1 MIYKFFNKVNISLFV
16 LLFIN
21 FIFSL
26 KYLSRF
32 TDYFWLV
39 SLIIIFFQYILV
51 VKIDTLF
58 NIFNKIKRHSFYLL
72 IFISL
77 ILLFI
82 ASKVPIESLKV
93 DRWSVVT
100 SFWDNYF
107 NNQYVY
113 FAKSFDGNYPGP
125 MPFYFVLFLPFYY
138 LKEFSYITVIGLL
151 LFYFILIYKK
161 ISEKNKFLFVVLIG
175 ISPYIFWETISR
187 SNIFFNGTLVLCSTL
202 YYLNFEKSS
211 KALLFKGLLIGL
223 VLSTRNVYVIVFV
236 IASIYSFQFKKY
248 NFVELFQIGCITIFT
263 FVLTFVPFVYNH
275 FEDFLKMNP
284 FIIQSSALL
293 PSKLSFFCIFLAAIV
308 GFKVKSEIDVI
319 FYTGIMLFFTIVLY
333 FSYSIFI
340 TDFDTTF
347 FKSRADIS
355 YFILCIPF
363 VCFYFLNEYKSKQ
376 IQ

>member
-32 TDYFWLV
+32 TDYFSLV

-51 VKIDTLF
+51 VKIDIFF
-58 NIFNKIKRHSFYLL
+58 NIFNKIKGHSFYFL

-187 SNIFFNGTLVLCSTL
+187 SNIFFNGTLVLFSTL
-202 YYLNFEKSS
+202 YFRFE
-211 KALLFKGLLIGL
+211 
-223 VLSTRNVYVIVFV
+223 Y
-236 IASIYSFQFKKY
+236 
-248 NFVELFQIGCITIFT
+248 
-263 FVLTFVPFVYNH
+263 
-275 FEDFLKMNP
+275 
-284 FIIQSSALL
+284 
-293 PSKLSFFCIFLAAIV
+293 
-308 GFKVKSEIDVI
+308 
-319 FYTGIMLFFTIVLY
+319 
-333 FSYSIFI
+333 
-340 TDFDTTF
+340 
-347 FKSRADIS
+347 
-355 YFILCIPF
+355 
-363 VCFYFLNEYKSKQ
+363 
-376 IQ
+376 